1 MDINANIKNFE
12 NIKNIKFNIDNI
24 LLNIKD
30 ITKKL
35 IEYYHDFITEYK
47 TTIFIFGIDS
57 LYFQNKLI
65 ENQIDSLLKLCDL
78 ILNRMYCEYYKLYKL
93 IINYINDELKD
104 DEIMNNIN
112 QRNKFPKYNDL
123 DIYKKYDFILIINLQ
138 EEINNIFS
146 IMNNIL
152 TEKKQILSNHKKKK
166 NIGLNIDNFVS
177 TFNFEVIKFEEQ
189 IKLFDNYLNFFYN
202 IHYKN
207 LNRFLTKI
215 KLFYTQIN
223 NDINFNFNDMNKD
236 NMIDIIMDSDGH
248 DKNLQ
253 KSLQD
258 SVIDSESMF
267 DNININD
274 FEDNNLLNMN
284 ELIEVNMMF
293 KNDIKIE

>member
-1 MDINANIKNFE
+1 
-12 NIKNIKFNIDNI
+12 
-24 LLNIKD
+24 
-30 ITKKL
+30 
-35 IEYYHDFITEYK
+35 
-47 TTIFIFGIDS
+47 
-57 LYFQNKLI
+57 
-65 ENQIDSLLKLCDL
+65 
-78 ILNRMYCEYYKLYKL
+78 
-93 IINYINDELKD
+93 
-104 DEIMNNIN
+104 MN
-112 QRNKFPKYNDL
+112 
-123 DIYKKYDFILIINLQ
+123 
-138 EEINNIFS
+138 
-146 IMNNIL
+146 
-152 TEKKQILSNHKKKK
+152 
-166 NIGLNIDNFVS
+166 
-177 TFNFEVIKFEEQ
+177 
-189 IKLFDNYLNFFYN
+189 N

-223 NDINFNFNDMNKD
+223 NDINFNDMNKD
-236 NMIDIIMDSDGH
+236 KVIDIIMDNDDH

>member
-1 MDINANIKNFE
+1 
-12 NIKNIKFNIDNI
+12 
-24 LLNIKD
+24 
-30 ITKKL
+30 
-35 IEYYHDFITEYK
+35 
-47 TTIFIFGIDS
+47 
-57 LYFQNKLI
+57 
-65 ENQIDSLLKLCDL
+65 
-78 ILNRMYCEYYKLYKL
+78 MYCEYYKLYKL

-146 IMNNIL
+146 IMNNVL
-152 TEKKQILSNHKKKK
+152 TEKKQILSNHIKKK

-236 NMIDIIMDSDGH
+236 NMIDIIMDSDDH